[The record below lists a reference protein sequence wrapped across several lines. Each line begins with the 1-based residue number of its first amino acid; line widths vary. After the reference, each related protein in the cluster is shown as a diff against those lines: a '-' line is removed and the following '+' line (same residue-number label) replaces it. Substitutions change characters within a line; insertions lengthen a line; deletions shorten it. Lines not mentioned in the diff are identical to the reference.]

1 LSTKAMNS
9 QHQTLQQ
16 RHAAEE
22 TFHDR
27 KSASRHGNSFYEH
40 GATLHAFQKFLD
52 VAGDLKGL
60 AVLDLG
66 CGTGWASI
74 LYAQNGANVTAIDIS
89 EGSLR
94 IARDHASLQGLHID
108 FIKGAA
114 EDMNYHEAFDRVLGI
129 SVLHHTDL
137 KTSAPSIHRALKPG
151 GKAIFMEPLAHN
163 PILNLYRKL
172 TPGRRSRDETP
183 LTIDSIN
190 TLSAMFRSAEIHG
203 YGLLSLFAFV
213 FIPVGAYNAFR
224 RASRL
229 LSYAENRVLSA
240 FPFLHK
246 YCWGAVLHLTK

>member
-1 LSTKAMNS
+1 MNS

-94 IARDHASLQGLHID
+94 IAKEQASLQGLDID

-190 TLSAMFRSAEIHG
+190 TLSAMFSAVDISG
-203 YGLLSLFAFV
+203 YGLLSLLAFV
-213 FIPVGAYNAFR
+213 FIPLKAYSAFR
-224 RASRL
+224 TVNRL
-229 LSYAENRVLSA
+229 LSSREEAI
-240 FPFLHK
+240 LHFAPSLVK
-246 YCWGAVLHLTK
+246 YCWVAIIRLQK